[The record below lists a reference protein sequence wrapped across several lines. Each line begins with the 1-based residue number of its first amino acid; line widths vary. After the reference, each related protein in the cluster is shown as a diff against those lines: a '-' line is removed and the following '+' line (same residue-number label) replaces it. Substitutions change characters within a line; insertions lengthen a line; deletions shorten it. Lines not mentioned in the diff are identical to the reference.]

1 MGYCDLLLARFGLI
15 EQMKNLDDGLAESI
29 SSLIWVAPRLLAD
42 VPELKT
48 VSDQFVVK
56 YGKPYGLACRENSV
70 GTVSE
75 KLMHKMSVQ
84 APPKLTVEKYLIE
97 IAKYYNVDYQPD
109 PQVTL
114 DQELLPGYPYF
125 HGAEFNLP
133 VEKDWITS
141 LAICICHS
149 LLFKVVV

>member
-1 MGYCDLLLARFGLI
+1 MTAIDHSSFLLYSTLN
-15 EQMKNLDDGLAESI
+15 NLCLYF
-29 SSLIWVAPRLLAD
+29 LLSAD

-48 VSDQFVVK
+48 VADQFVVK

-133 VEKDWITS
+133 VEKD
-141 LAICICHS
+141 
-149 LLFKVVV
+149 